1 MRQINVPFTKTEKVG
16 GTSTSGAAP
25 QLLHYAVCLFAYF
38 LDGWLIPTVFLMM
51 FRDIAPLWSKCI
63 LRTCN

>member
-16 GTSTSGAAP
+16 GTSTSGRAP

-38 LDGWLIPTVFLMM
+38 LDGWLIPIVFLMM
-51 FRDIAPLWSKCI
+51 LRNIAPLGLSAF
-63 LRTCN
+63 

>member
-16 GTSTSGAAP
+16 GTSTSGAAA

-38 LDGWLIPTVFLMM
+38 LDGWIIPAVFLMM
-51 FRDIAPLWSKCI
+51 FRIIARL
-63 LRTCN
+63 

>member
-25 QLLHYAVCLFAYF
+25 QLLHYAVCLFAYL
-38 LDGWLIPTVFLMM
+38 LDGRLIPTVALMM
-51 FRDIAPLWSKCI
+51 VRVIARLWSNCI
-63 LRTCN
+63 L